1 MPKPIRRT
9 EGDIVEK
16 QLIVESVK
24 DRYSAVARA
33 AAEVFD
39 DTAYCGERRIRR
51 LFTDIW
57 ESQEDWI
64 SYVMSMNLLA
74 IK

>member
-1 MPKPIRRT
+1 M
-9 EGDIVEK
+9 EK
-16 QLIVESVK
+16 QLTVENVK
-24 DRYSAVARA
+24 DRSSAVARA
-33 AAEVFD
+33 AAEISD
-39 DTAYCGERRIRR
+39 DTAHWGERRIRR

-57 ESQEDWI
+57 ESQEDWV

>member
-1 MPKPIRRT
+1 M
-9 EGDIVEK
+9 EK

-24 DRYSAVARA
+24 DCYSAVAR

-57 ESQEDWI
+57 ESQEDWV